1 MKRFF
6 SMVVLSLIIFS
17 FIIFSSSLIQDKNL
31 GESVKWTSHQQIA
44 NDNIFEW
51 HSFEELG

>member
-44 NDNIFEW
+44 NDNIFEC